1 MRIGTRSA
9 NASRKVKLR
18 AAKGTARPVQRRLQP
33 RRMKRILLMHLALA
47 RALRA
52 PIRPRAVSRLSS
64 WGGDFDEVSTGD
76 GARKPKRPDTRPDF
90 AKPNYREPRSPGRG
104 GGRGR
109 GRGGGRGRGRGEQ
122 RGRNE
127 QTYVRRERQQRHWD
141 AFMEDDGNEFV
152 YGIAP
157 VLAALKADR
166 RSKYALYVLEESRR
180 KESRLDAVEAL
191 ARENDVEIIQVE
203 KGLLNEAVNDRPHQ
217 GCILCAS
224 KLEFASL
231 DAWEHASEGAGW
243 LALDEIVDPQNL
255 GSLCRTAR
263 FLGASV
269 LVSAKNSAPL
279 SAAASKA
286 SAGAIE
292 EAPVY
297 AVPNLPRALED
308 AKAQGWR
315 VLGAGV
321 GDNSVPVSDLDP
333 AQPSVLVVGSE
344 GEGLR
349 TTVRRA
355 CDALVQ
361 VGEAP
366 MDSGVDSL
374 NVGVAGAILLHH
386 LLGGPP
392 PK

>member
-52 PIRPRAVSRLSS
+52 PLRPRAVSRLSS

-76 GARKPKRPDTRPDF
+76 GVRKPKRPDTRPDF

-104 GGRGR
+104 RGRG

-127 QTYVRRERQQRHWD
+127 QTYVRRERQSRHWD

-166 RSKYALYVLEESRR
+166 RDIKALYVLEESRR

-191 ARENDVEIIQVE
+191 ASENNVDVIQVE

-224 KLEFASL
+224 KLDFAVL
-231 DAWEHASEGAGW
+231 EAWTPPVQGAGY

-269 LVSAKNSAPL
+269 IVSAKNSAPL

-297 AVPNLPRALED
+297 AVPNLPKALEE
-308 AKAQGWR
+308 AKEQGWR

-321 GDNSVPVSDLDP
+321 GENSAPVSDLDST
-333 AQPSVLVVGSE
+333 QPSVLVVGSE

-349 TTVRRA
+349 TTVKRA
-355 CDALVQ
+355 CDQLVQ
-361 VGEAP
+361 VGAP
-366 MDSGVDSL
+366 VEDSGVDSL

-386 LLGGPP
+386 LLGGA

>member
-1 MRIGTRSA
+1 M
-9 NASRKVKLR
+9 
-18 AAKGTARPVQRRLQP
+18 QRRLQP
-33 RRMKRILLMHLALA
+33 RRMKHCILLMLHLA

-52 PIRPRAVSRLSS
+52 PLRPRAVSRLSS

-76 GARKPKRPDTRPDF
+76 GVRKPKRPDTRPDF

-166 RSKYALYVLEESRR
+166 RSLKALYVLEESRR

-191 ARENDVEIIQVE
+191 AVENNVDVIQVE

-231 DAWEHASEGAGW
+231 DGWSAPEPGAGW

-297 AVPNLPRALED
+297 AVPNLPRALEE

-333 AQPSVLVVGSE
+333 KQPSVLVVGSE

-361 VGEAP
+361 VGSAP
-366 MDSGVDSL
+366 DNSGVDSL

-386 LLGGPP
+386 LLGGA

>member
-1 MRIGTRSA
+1 
-9 NASRKVKLR
+9 
-18 AAKGTARPVQRRLQP
+18 
-33 RRMKRILLMHLALA
+33 MKRILLMHLALA

-52 PIRPRAVSRLSS
+52 PLRPRAVSRLSS

-76 GARKPKRPDTRPDF
+76 GVRKPKRPDTRPDF

-104 GGRGR
+104 RGRG

-127 QTYVRRERQQRHWD
+127 QTYVRRERQSRHWD

-166 RSKYALYVLEESRR
+166 RDIKALYVLEESRR

-191 ARENDVEIIQVE
+191 ASENNVDVIQVE

-224 KLEFASL
+224 KLDFAVL
-231 DAWEHASEGAGW
+231 EAWTPPVQGAGY

-269 LVSAKNSAPL
+269 IVSAKNSAPL

-297 AVPNLPRALED
+297 AVPNLPKALEE
-308 AKAQGWR
+308 AKEQGWR

-321 GDNSVPVSDLDP
+321 GENSAPVSDLDST
-333 AQPSVLVVGSE
+333 QPSVLVVGSE

-349 TTVRRA
+349 TTVKRA
-355 CDALVQ
+355 CDQLVQ
-361 VGEAP
+361 VGAP
-366 MDSGVDSL
+366 VEDSGVDSL

-386 LLGGPP
+386 LLGGA

>member
-1 MRIGTRSA
+1 M
-9 NASRKVKLR
+9 
-18 AAKGTARPVQRRLQP
+18 QRRLQP
-33 RRMKRILLMHLALA
+33 RRMKPRGALLMHLALA

-64 WGGDFDEVSTGD
+64 WGGDYDEVSMGD
-76 GARKPKRPDTRPDF
+76 GVRKPKRPDTRPDF
-90 AKPNYREPRSPGRG
+90 AKPNYREPRSPRG
-104 GGRGR
+104 GPGRGR
-109 GRGGGRGRGRGEQ
+109 GRGGGRGRGRG
-122 RGRNE
+122 E

-157 VLAALKADR
+157 VLAALKAGR
-166 RSKYALYVLEESRR
+166 RSKHSLYVLEESRR
-180 KESRLDAVEAL
+180 KESRLDTVEAL
-191 ARENDVEIIQVE
+191 ARENDVDIVQVE

-224 KLEFASL
+224 KLDFAVL
-231 DAWEHASEGAGW
+231 DAWTPPSQGAGW

-321 GDNSVPVSDLDP
+321 GDSSVPVSGLDP
-333 AQPSVLVVGSE
+333 TQPSVLVVGSE

-361 VGEAP
+361 VGSAP
-366 MDSGVDSL
+366 DNSGVDSL

-386 LLGGPP
+386 LLGGA

>member
-1 MRIGTRSA
+1 
-9 NASRKVKLR
+9 
-18 AAKGTARPVQRRLQP
+18 
-33 RRMKRILLMHLALA
+33 MKHCILLMLHLA

-76 GARKPKRPDTRPDF
+76 GVRKPKRPDTRPDF

-127 QTYVRRERQQRHWD
+127 QTYVRRERQSRHWD

-166 RSKYALYVLEESRR
+166 RSKHALYVLEESRR

-217 GCILCAS
+217 GCLLCAS
-224 KLEFASL
+224 KLDFAVL
-231 DAWEHASEGAGW
+231 EEWNAPVQGACY
-243 LALDEIVDPQNL
+243 LALDEIADPQNL

-269 LVSAKNSAPL
+269 IVSAKNSAPL

-315 VLGAGV
+315 ILGAGV
-321 GDNSVPVSDLDP
+321 GENSVPVSALDP
-333 AQPSVLVVGSE
+333 TQPSVLVVGSE

-361 VGEAP
+361 VGSAP
-366 MDSGVDSL
+366 DNSGVDSL

-386 LLGGPP
+386 LLGGA

>member
-1 MRIGTRSA
+1 M
-9 NASRKVKLR
+9 
-18 AAKGTARPVQRRLQP
+18 
-33 RRMKRILLMHLALA
+33 
-47 RALRA
+47 
-52 PIRPRAVSRLSS
+52 
-64 WGGDFDEVSTGD
+64 
-76 GARKPKRPDTRPDF
+76 DT
-90 AKPNYREPRSPGRG
+90 
-104 GGRGR
+104 
-109 GRGGGRGRGRGEQ
+109 
-122 RGRNE
+122 
-127 QTYVRRERQQRHWD
+127 
-141 AFMEDDGNEFV
+141 
-152 YGIAP
+152 
-157 VLAALKADR
+157 
-166 RSKYALYVLEESRR
+166 
-180 KESRLDAVEAL
+180 VEAL
-191 ARENDVEIIQVE
+191 ARQNDVDVIQVE

-217 GCILCAS
+217 GCVLCAS
-224 KLEFASL
+224 KLAFEEL
-231 DAWEHASEGAGW
+231 DAWNAPVQGAGW

-297 AVPNLPRALED
+297 AVPNLPKALEE
-308 AKAQGWR
+308 ARAQGWR

-321 GDNSVPVSDLDP
+321 GDNSVPVSALDP
-333 AQPSVLVVGSE
+333 TQPSVLVVGSE

-361 VGEAP
+361 VGSAP
-366 MDSGVDSL
+366 DNSGVDSL

-386 LLGGPP
+386 LLGGS

>member
-1 MRIGTRSA
+1 
-9 NASRKVKLR
+9 
-18 AAKGTARPVQRRLQP
+18 
-33 RRMKRILLMHLALA
+33 
-47 RALRA
+47 
-52 PIRPRAVSRLSS
+52 
-64 WGGDFDEVSTGD
+64 
-76 GARKPKRPDTRPDF
+76 
-90 AKPNYREPRSPGRG
+90 
-104 GGRGR
+104 
-109 GRGGGRGRGRGEQ
+109 
-122 RGRNE
+122 
-127 QTYVRRERQQRHWD
+127 
-141 AFMEDDGNEFV
+141 MEDDGNEFV

-166 RSKYALYVLEESRR
+166 RSKHALYVLEESRR
-180 KESRLDAVEAL
+180 KESRLDAVEEL
-191 ARENDVEIIQVE
+191 ARETNVDVIQVE

-224 KLEFASL
+224 KLGFAVL
-231 DAWEHASEGAGW
+231 EAWTPPVQGACY

-269 LVSAKNSAPL
+269 IVSAKNSAPL

-297 AVPNLPRALED
+297 AVPNLPRALEE

-321 GDNSVPVSDLDP
+321 GENSVPVSDLDP
-333 AQPSVLVVGSE
+333 SMPSVLVVGSE

-361 VGEAP
+361 VGSAP
-366 MDSGVDSL
+366 DNSGVDSL

-386 LLGGPP
+386 LLGGA

>member
-1 MRIGTRSA
+1 M
-9 NASRKVKLR
+9 
-18 AAKGTARPVQRRLQP
+18 QRRLQP
-33 RRMKRILLMHLALA
+33 RRMKHCILLMLHLA

-52 PIRPRAVSRLSS
+52 PLRPRAVSRLSS

-76 GARKPKRPDTRPDF
+76 GVRKPKRPDTRPDF

-104 GGRGR
+104 RGRG

-127 QTYVRRERQQRHWD
+127 QTYVRRERQSRHWD

-166 RSKYALYVLEESRR
+166 RDIKALYVLEESRR

-191 ARENDVEIIQVE
+191 ASENNVDVIQVE

-224 KLEFASL
+224 KLDFAVL
-231 DAWEHASEGAGW
+231 EAWTPPVQGAGY

-269 LVSAKNSAPL
+269 IVSAKNSAPL

-297 AVPNLPRALED
+297 AVPNLPKALEE
-308 AKAQGWR
+308 AKEQGWR

-333 AQPSVLVVGSE
+333 TQPSVLVVGSE

-361 VGEAP
+361 VGSAP
-366 MDSGVDSL
+366 DNSGVDSL

-386 LLGGPP
+386 LLGGA

>member
-1 MRIGTRSA
+1 M
-9 NASRKVKLR
+9 
-18 AAKGTARPVQRRLQP
+18 QRRLQP
-33 RRMKRILLMHLALA
+33 RRMKPRGALLMHLALA

-64 WGGDFDEVSTGD
+64 WGGDYDEVSMGD
-76 GARKPKRPDTRPDF
+76 GVRKPKRPDTRPDF
-90 AKPNYREPRSPGRG
+90 AKPNYREPRSPRG
-104 GGRGR
+104 GPGR
-109 GRGGGRGRGRGEQ
+109 GRGGRGGSRG

-157 VLAALKADR
+157 VLAALKAGR
-166 RSKYALYVLEESRR
+166 RSKHSLYVLEESRR
-180 KESRLDAVEAL
+180 KESRLDTVEAL
-191 ARENDVEIIQVE
+191 ARENDVDIVQVE

-224 KLEFASL
+224 KLDFAVL
-231 DAWEHASEGAGW
+231 EEWTPPTEGAGW

-269 LVSAKNSAPL
+269 IVSAKNSAPL

-321 GDNSVPVSDLDP
+321 GESSVPVSGLDP
-333 AQPSVLVVGSE
+333 TQPSVLVVGSE

-361 VGEAP
+361 VGSAP
-366 MDSGVDSL
+366 DNSGVDSL

-386 LLGGPP
+386 LLGGGGA

>member
-1 MRIGTRSA
+1 
-9 NASRKVKLR
+9 
-18 AAKGTARPVQRRLQP
+18 
-33 RRMKRILLMHLALA
+33 
-47 RALRA
+47 
-52 PIRPRAVSRLSS
+52 
-64 WGGDFDEVSTGD
+64 
-76 GARKPKRPDTRPDF
+76 
-90 AKPNYREPRSPGRG
+90 
-104 GGRGR
+104 
-109 GRGGGRGRGRGEQ
+109 
-122 RGRNE
+122 
-127 QTYVRRERQQRHWD
+127 
-141 AFMEDDGNEFV
+141 MEDDGNEFV

-166 RSKYALYVLEESRR
+166 RDIKALYVLEESRR

-191 ARENDVEIIQVE
+191 ARENDVEIVQVE

-217 GCILCAS
+217 GCVLCAS
-224 KLEFASL
+224 KLQFASL
-231 DAWEHASEGAGW
+231 DDWSAPEPGTGW

-333 AQPSVLVVGSE
+333 TQPSVLVVGSE

-355 CDALVQ
+355 CDTLVQ
-361 VGEAP
+361 VGDPVE
-366 MDSGVDSL
+366 DSGVDSL

-392 PK
+392 K

>member
-1 MRIGTRSA
+1 
-9 NASRKVKLR
+9 
-18 AAKGTARPVQRRLQP
+18 
-33 RRMKRILLMHLALA
+33 
-47 RALRA
+47 
-52 PIRPRAVSRLSS
+52 
-64 WGGDFDEVSTGD
+64 
-76 GARKPKRPDTRPDF
+76 
-90 AKPNYREPRSPGRG
+90 
-104 GGRGR
+104 
-109 GRGGGRGRGRGEQ
+109 
-122 RGRNE
+122 
-127 QTYVRRERQQRHWD
+127 
-141 AFMEDDGNEFV
+141 MEDDGNEFV

-166 RSKYALYVLEESRR
+166 RSKHALYVLEESRR

-191 ARENDVEIIQVE
+191 ASEKDVDVIQVE

-224 KLEFASL
+224 KLDFAVL
-231 DAWEHASEGAGW
+231 EAWTPPVQGAGY

-269 LVSAKNSAPL
+269 IVSAKNSAPL

-297 AVPNLPRALED
+297 AVPNLPKALEE
-308 AKAQGWR
+308 AKEQGWR

-321 GDNSVPVSDLDP
+321 GENSAPVSDLDST
-333 AQPSVLVVGSE
+333 QPSVLVVGSE

-386 LLGGPP
+386 LLGGA

>member
-1 MRIGTRSA
+1 MRIGTSSA
-9 NASRKVKLR
+9 NASRKVKSR
-18 AAKGTARPVQRRLQP
+18 AARQRSSPVQRRLQP
-33 RRMKRILLMHLALA
+33 RRMKPRGALLMHLALA

-104 GGRGR
+104 G
-109 GRGGGRGRGRGEQ
+109 RGGGRGRGAGRG

-157 VLAALKADR
+157 VLAALKAGR
-166 RSKYALYVLEESRR
+166 RSKHALYVLEESRR

-191 ARENDVEIIQVE
+191 ARENDVDIVQVE

-217 GCILCAS
+217 GCVLCAS
-224 KLEFASL
+224 KLDFAVL
-231 DAWEHASEGAGW
+231 EEWTPPVQGAGW

-315 VLGAGV
+315 VLGVGV
-321 GDNSVPVSDLDP
+321 GDSSVPVSGLDP
-333 AQPSVLVVGSE
+333 SMPSVLVVGSE

-361 VGEAP
+361 VGSAP
-366 MDSGVDSL
+366 DNSGVDSL
-374 NVGVAGAILLHH
+374 NVSVAGAILLHH
-386 LLGGPP
+386 LLGGS

>member
-1 MRIGTRSA
+1 
-9 NASRKVKLR
+9 
-18 AAKGTARPVQRRLQP
+18 
-33 RRMKRILLMHLALA
+33 MKRILLMHLALA

-52 PIRPRAVSRLSS
+52 PLRPRAVSRLSS

-76 GARKPKRPDTRPDF
+76 GVRKPKRPDTRPDF

-104 GGRGR
+104 GGRGPGRGR
-109 GRGGGRGRGRGEQ
+109 GRGGGRGRGEQ

-127 QTYVRRERQQRHWD
+127 QTYVRRERQSRHWD

-166 RSKYALYVLEESRR
+166 RDIKALYVLEESRR
-180 KESRLDAVEAL
+180 KESRLDSVEAL
-191 ARENDVEIIQVE
+191 ASEKNVDVIQVE

-231 DAWEHASEGAGW
+231 DGWSAPSQGACY

-333 AQPSVLVVGSE
+333 TQPSVLVVGSE

-366 MDSGVDSL
+366 DDSGVDSL

-386 LLGGPP
+386 LLGGA

>member
-1 MRIGTRSA
+1 
-9 NASRKVKLR
+9 
-18 AAKGTARPVQRRLQP
+18 
-33 RRMKRILLMHLALA
+33 
-47 RALRA
+47 
-52 PIRPRAVSRLSS
+52 
-64 WGGDFDEVSTGD
+64 
-76 GARKPKRPDTRPDF
+76 
-90 AKPNYREPRSPGRG
+90 
-104 GGRGR
+104 
-109 GRGGGRGRGRGEQ
+109 
-122 RGRNE
+122 
-127 QTYVRRERQQRHWD
+127 
-141 AFMEDDGNEFV
+141 MEDDGNEFV

-166 RSKYALYVLEESRR
+166 RDIKALYVLEESRR
-180 KESRLDAVEAL
+180 KESRLDSVEAL
-191 ARENDVEIIQVE
+191 ARENNVDVIQVE

-217 GCILCAS
+217 GCILCAT
-224 KLEFASL
+224 KLAFETL
-231 DAWEHASEGAGW
+231 DAWEPASEGAGW

-286 SAGAIE
+286 SAGAVE

-297 AVPNLPRALED
+297 AVPNLPKALEE
-308 AKAQGWR
+308 ARAQGWR

-321 GDNSVPVSDLDP
+321 GENSVPVSGLDP
-333 AQPSVLVVGSE
+333 TQPSVLVVGSE

-361 VGEAP
+361 VGAP
-366 MDSGVDSL
+366 CEDSGVDSL

-386 LLGGPP
+386 LLGGA